1 MKAHRIQKRLTGF
14 QGDESGSAAVIVALL
29 LVILLG
35 VAGLALDYAHL
46 AWVQRDLRKSAEAGA
61 RAGARALWP
70 LNLWTTSTSRPDP
83 NYQMAS
89 TAALNITTSNK
100 VDGVNLAASEV
111 TVEVGKWNYATQQ
124 FTPLTPATSSTAN
137 GVRVTAQ
144 RSSVQ
149 IIFGKFLGLLSKDL
163 SASAVSIM
171 DFAGSVGAGTL
182 PIALNK
188 AYTAPG
194 TPLFINFTPDTID
207 NGGWFADPTDQAS
220 AKTFKDYINNA
231 ACSPLKIGDIINL
244 QNGEDTS
251 CLNELKDKLNLQPSK
266 KLNVLLPVVDTDK
279 FNQSQP
285 IVAFV
290 PFQISEVL
298 TGGNPKGVNGT
309 VLSMGEMDSALPG
322 GSNYGA
328 LAPPKLVQ

>member
-1 MKAHRIQKRLTGF
+1 MEAQRIQKRLIGIK
-14 QGDESGSAAVIVALL
+14 GDESGSAAVIVALL
-29 LVILLG
+29 LVMLLA
-35 VAGLALDYAHL
+35 VAGLAIDYAHL
-46 AWVQRDLRKSAEAGA
+46 AWVQRDLRKSAEAGS
-61 RAGARALWP
+61 RSGARALWP
-70 LNLWTTSTSRPDP
+70 LTLWSTSNNRPDP
-83 NYQMAS
+83 DCQAAS
-89 TAALNITTSNK
+89 TSALNIATSNK
-100 VDGVNLAASEV
+100 VDGVNLATSEV
-111 TVEVGKWNYATQQ
+111 TVEVGQWNYATQQ
-124 FTPLTPATSSTAN
+124 FTPVTPANSSAAN

-163 SASAVSIM
+163 SASAISIM
-171 DFAGSVGAGTL
+171 DFASSVGQGTL

-194 TPLFINFTPDTID
+194 TPLFINFTPDTDD
-207 NGGWFADPTDQAS
+207 NGGWFADSTDQAS

-244 QNGEDTS
+244 QNGQDTS

-266 KLNVLLPVVDTDK
+266 TLNVLLPVVDTDK

-285 IVAFV
+285 IVGFV

-298 TGGNPKGVNGT
+298 TGGNPKGVNGS
-309 VLSMGEMDSALPG
+309 VLSMGEMDSAQPG